1 MCSDLTDASR
11 HNLEP
16 TMLLVFFARCSKV
29 SGLPIASVKLAVFQ
43 ASTSRRVGA
52 DTIVNNIEQGQRP
65 AVVPGPIK
73 QTCADQI
80 VERNRV
86 EHVVD
91 RGDRQPGLF
100 SACRF
105 QWLRPGVEHEV

>member
-1 MCSDLTDASR
+1 MGPAGVTVVIIRDD
-11 HNLEP
+11 
-16 TMLLVFFARCSKV
+16 MLARTPPKLS
-29 SGLPIASVKLAVFQ
+29 ATFVK